1 MQTEET
7 LRPALYVVGT
17 PIGNRA
23 ELSPRAADI
32 LSRVDAI
39 ACEDTRHTRRILP
52 LSAAHTPLTP
62 YHEHNENTIANVLAE
77 RIESGGKIALV
88 TDAGMPAISDPGFRL
103 VRACRARGLTVT
115 PVSGPCALVNALAVS
130 GLPTDS
136 FLFLGFLPPKSAARR
151 RILAEHAAA
160 AHTLVFYES
169 THRILKTLAD
179 IEQILGKDRFIS
191 VARELTKRHETIIT
205 APAAEA
211 REAIAG
217 GSQKG
222 EFVVLVA
229 KQHFIL

>member
-1 MQTEET
+1 MQTEES
-7 LRPALYVVGT
+7 LPPALYVVGT

-32 LSRVDAI
+32 LSRVDTI

-52 LSAAHTPLTP
+52 VDAKAPLIP
-62 YHEHNENTIANVLAE
+62 CHEHNETAVAPALAE
-77 RIESGGKIALV
+77 RVARGERVALV
-88 TDAGMPAISDPGFRL
+88 TDAGMPAVSDPGFRV

-130 GLPTDS
+130 GLPTDA
-136 FLFLGFLPPKSAARR
+136 FLFLGFLPPKSTARR
-151 RILAEHAAA
+151 RIFAEHADAP
-160 AHTLVFYES
+160 HTLVFYES

-179 IEQILGKDRFIS
+179 IEETLGKDRYIC
-191 VARELTKRHETIIT
+191 VARELTKRHETIVT

-211 REAIAG
+211 REAVAR

-222 EFVVLVA
+222 EFVVLIA
-229 KQHFIL
+229 KRDYVL